1 MEGPIGVLAGE
12 NVALTLS
19 SDDRQHDP
27 DETHTIFKNRWM
39 AVLWAAGII
48 WFALQVGAPDD
59 KPVKTAGNDDTG
71 LTDVTG
77 HKITSKDEE
86 VLKNAFNRVK
96 KL

>member
-1 MEGPIGVLAGE
+1 MIG
-12 NVALTLS
+12 TMIPMK
-19 SDDRQHDP
+19 H
-27 DETHTIFKNRWM
+27 TTIFKSRWM

-86 VLKNAFNRVK
+86 ALKNAFKRVK
-96 KL
+96 RL